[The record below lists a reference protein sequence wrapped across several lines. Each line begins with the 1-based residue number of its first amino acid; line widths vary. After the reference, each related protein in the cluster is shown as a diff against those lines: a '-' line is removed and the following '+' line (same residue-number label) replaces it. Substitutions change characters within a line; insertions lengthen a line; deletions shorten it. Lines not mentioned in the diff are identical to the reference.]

1 MKALYLALIL
11 LLGAAST
18 QTALGQKRT
27 IEKRTPIDSTTTI
40 VEIEDITPRHRILI
54 VNPIR
59 FFVLYNLAYYQ
70 SVSPGLALGAGLQ
83 IPAFDEIDG
92 VIVQAEARFYP
103 GKRGLKG
110 FYLGSNLWIDSV
122 TSDDDD
128 ARVELAVIAGWQWFS
143 GKDFGIGFGLGAAVD
158 LTDNDGFEFYD
169 GHRPVVRF
177 NIGYAF

>member
-1 MKALYLALIL
+1 MWPNY
-11 LLGAAST
+11 
-18 QTALGQKRT
+18 QTVA
-27 IEKRTPIDSTTTI
+27 
-40 VEIEDITPRHRILI
+40 
-54 VNPIR
+54 
-59 FFVLYNLAYYQ
+59 
-70 SVSPGLALGAGLQ
+70 PGLALGAGLQ

-128 ARVELAVIAGWQWFS
+128 ARVELAVVAGWQWFS

-158 LTDNDGFEFYD
+158 LTDDDDFEFYD